1 MNHLSLFRLLLL
13 ALLAAGLFLSAC
25 SSTSSL
31 EQAQNEQGAKNLS
44 EALRYANNAT
54 LEQPENA
61 EAHLLKAEIIEQYS
75 RNFQPSD
82 RTDMYADM
90 AHSLRNAVDFAA
102 SDEGVTMQERAGSI
116 RESAYRYEREA
127 AENVLQNS
135 EPLTSENRDAVVA
148 HLENTRVIMPEDT
161 WSYNRLFELYYEMDQ
176 TTEAIAILERM
187 YENGLTSD
195 RHVEAL
201 AFLYYDNEQ
210 YEESLP
216 YFRAAWAE
224 GSGHLNSGR
233 GLANTLITLG
243 RYAEAE
249 PIMDRLSRVDGLRVE
264 TRLAYGRLLAEKGLD
279 KINQVTTAANHPAP
293 KDSLDSA
300 LEIIEDAESEL
311 AAAYDLNR
319 DHPSTNYVFGLFY
332 HNLAF
337 SIEAFYREY
346 PFLEPDE
353 HKAEMREQLYK
364 GVSYLE
370 LAAEERPDETLW
382 KSLYNAYVFLDM
394 RENAARAG
402 EKIGLP

>member
-1 MNHLSLFRLLLL
+1 MNHLSLFRLLLPV
-13 ALLAAGLFLSAC
+13 LLAAGLFFSAC
-25 SSTSSL
+25 SSTSPL

-44 EALRYANNAT
+44 EALRFANEAT
-54 LEQPENA
+54 REQPENA

-82 RTDMYADM
+82 RNEMYADM
-90 AHSLRNAVDFAA
+90 AQSLTKAVDFAA
-102 SDEGVTMQERAGSI
+102 SDEGVTMQNRAGSV
-116 RESAYRYEREA
+116 RDSAYLYERDA

-135 EPLTSENRDAVVA
+135 EPLTTENRDAVVA
-148 HLENTRVIMPEDT
+148 HLENTRIIKPEDT

-176 TTEAIAILERM
+176 TTEAIAILELM

-216 YFRAAWAE
+216 YFRTAWAE

-233 GLANTLITLG
+233 GLANALITLG
-243 RYAEAE
+243 RQAEAE
-249 PIMDRLSRVDGLRVE
+249 PILDRLSRVDGLRVE
-264 TRLAYGRLLAEKGLD
+264 TRLAYGRLLADKGLGKIS
-279 KINQVTTAANHPAP
+279 KINTTANHPAP
-293 KDSLDSA
+293 KDSLESA
-300 LEIIEDAESEL
+300 LEIIEEAESEL

-353 HKAEMREQLYK
+353 QEDEMREQLYK
-364 GVSYLE
+364 SVSYLE
-370 LAAEERPDETLW
+370 LAAEERPDATLW
-382 KSLYNAYVFLDM
+382 KSLYNAYVYLDM